1 MLILCLSYSIATV
14 RNLPRRFAFAVL
26 IFIIEDKVFQQTFL
40 QIDHKFGANFQTA
53 STKLFRA
60 KKVSYLT
67 RIVYI
72 YRVFPSIEVSKSS
85 YCFAWSFD
93 SKLTCKTQKY
103 YVFNAHPKNY
113 NANKKGFM
121 KKICLVRTLIL
132 DRSTCVDCRQVGNIH
147 VT

>member
-26 IFIIEDKVFQQTFL
+26 IFTIGDKVFQQTFL
-40 QIDHKFGANFQTA
+40 QIDHKFGANFQTG
-53 STKLFRA
+53 STLNYLRQ
-60 KKVSYLT
+60 KKYLT
-67 RIVYI
+67 SPELSTSIV
-72 YRVFPSIEVSKSS
+72 FSSIEVSKSP

-103 YVFNAHPKNY
+103 YVFNAHPKKY